1 MTEKVLQVF
10 TFLGKYVKIYFDN
23 IDGTVGYPF

>member
-10 TFLGKYVKIYFDN
+10 TFLGKYVKIYFNN
-23 IDGTVGYPF
+23 IGGIIEYPF